1 MGIHYLRRE
10 SVLSNQPGCTID
22 KSDHHE
28 EADSRIS
35 LHVHDT
41 LRKGATS
48 FLVRTVDTD
57 VVVIPVGVF
66 CCPVTRYPDLD
77 LWVGFCTGRHF
88 RYYHINFVCLELGE
102 NKCKPLPF
110 FHAFTGCDVT
120 SQFNGK
126 WKKSTYKTWKSL
138 RTVIKG
144 FTTVSSAFVPI
155 ETSSPAFSV
164 IEQFTCAMYDTILT
178 TAKLTIFGKNSFP
191 IG

>member
-1 MGIHYLRRE
+1 M
-10 SVLSNQPGCTID
+10 D

-48 FLVRTVDTD
+48 ILVRTVDTD
-57 VVVIPVGVF
+57 VVVNLVEF
-66 CCPVTRYPDLD
+66 FYCLSNQYPDLD
-77 LWVGFCTGRHF
+77 LWVGFGTGRHF
-88 RYYHINFVCLELGE
+88 RYYHINSVCLELGE
-102 NKCKPLPF
+102 NKCEALPF

-126 WKKSTYKTWKSL
+126 GKKSTYKTWKSL
-138 RTVIKG
+138 PTVTKG
-144 FTTVSSAFVPI
+144 FTTASSAFVPL

-191 IG
+191 TG